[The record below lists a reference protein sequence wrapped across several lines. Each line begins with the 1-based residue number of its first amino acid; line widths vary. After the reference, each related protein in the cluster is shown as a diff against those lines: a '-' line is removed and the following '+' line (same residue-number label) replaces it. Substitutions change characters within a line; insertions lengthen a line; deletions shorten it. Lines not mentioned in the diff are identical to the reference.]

1 MRERLMDSGE
11 KQAEVTRGN
20 RKGAVYGKGIVYSV
34 YRNDK

>member
-11 KQAEVTRGN
+11 KQAKLQEVTE
-20 RKGAVYGKGIVYSV
+20 KGAVYGKGIVYSV

>member
-11 KQAEVTRGN
+11 KQAEVTR
-20 RKGAVYGKGIVYSV
+20 AVYGKGIVYSV

>member
-11 KQAEVTRGN
+11 KQAEVTK
-20 RKGAVYGKGIVYSV
+20 KGAVYGKGIVYSV